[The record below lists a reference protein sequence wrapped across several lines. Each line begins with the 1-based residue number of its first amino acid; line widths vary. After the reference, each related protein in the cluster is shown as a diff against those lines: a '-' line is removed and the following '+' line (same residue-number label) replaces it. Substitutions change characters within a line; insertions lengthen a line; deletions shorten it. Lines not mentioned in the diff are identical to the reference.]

1 VSIRLKRV
9 YDEPGMD
16 DGRRILVDRIWP
28 RGVSK
33 QRAAFDDWM
42 RDIAPSSGLRKWFG
56 HRSDRWDEF
65 REAYIKELDQHPE
78 RVAVLREL
86 ARKETVT
93 LLFAAKNETHNN
105 AVVLREYLTRKS

>member
-1 VSIRLKRV
+1 VSVRLKRV